1 MNVHYTY
8 EYLIPKF
15 LIKKI
20 TRYLI
25 MNNVTP
31 LIKNDDSML
40 LNKRNLDDKIKSS
53 LENYFEAILFIEE
66 LFAFP
71 NISGH

>member
-1 MNVHYTY
+1 
-8 EYLIPKF
+8 
-15 LIKKI
+15 
-20 TRYLI
+20 